1 MAVVGNE
8 AIQHRH
14 STINEDMEDITLVD
28 NSEDDLFQEV
38 VAYGLHSKTIH
49 NLTIVVV
56 DILIMPAFE
65 ATAASIAIEW
75 DILRETVE
83 PQYSSIFIN
92 AVLETEDAVA
102 TKIVYLQ

>member
-1 MAVVGNE
+1 MAVVDNE

-14 STINEDMEDITLVD
+14 STINEDVEDITLVD
-28 NSEDDLFQEV
+28 NSENDLFQEV
-38 VAYGLHSKTIH
+38 VACGLYIKTIH

-65 ATAASIAIEW
+65 ATAALIAIEW

-83 PQYSSIFIN
+83 VQNSSIFNN

-102 TKIVYLQ
+102 TKIVYL